1 MCSRSWRRILSLG
14 RGTMMDNS
22 NTEWIQEYIT
32 SNLYQMMAIKGRVF
46 STKTAFQEVEIVD
59 SLQHGRCLLL
69 DGKTQSAEADEFIY
83 HEGLVHPAMVTHP
96 NPVSV
101 FIAGGGE
108 GATLREALAHNTVK
122 RAVMVDLD
130 SEVVEVCVRYL
141 PNHHRGAFDDPRTE
155 LHHRDAREYLETTQD
170 TYDVIII
177 DLPDPQEAGPASL
190 LYTQNFYRLLSQR
203 LNPQGVMAVQS
214 EPCMVGNLEAFSA
227 INNTLWSVFPHVYP
241 YHIMVPSFASDWGFN
256 LASLGPNP
264 LALNVQEVDRRLA
277 DRGCALLRFYDG
289 VTHNGLFALPK
300 HVRTTLENEQR
311 IITENDPLVVF

>member
-1 MCSRSWRRILSLG
+1 
-14 RGTMMDNS
+14 MMDNS

-46 STKTAFQEVEIVD
+46 STKTAFQEVEVVD

-190 LYTQNFYRLLSQR
+190 LYTKNFYRLLSQR

-227 INNTLWSVFPHVYP
+227 INNTLRSVFPHVYA

-311 IITENDPLVVF
+311 IITEDDPLVVF

>member
-1 MCSRSWRRILSLG
+1 M
-14 RGTMMDNS
+14 TDNS

-32 SNLYQMMAIKGRVF
+32 SNLYQMMAIRGRVF
-46 STKTAFQEVEIVD
+46 STKTAFQEVEVVD

-227 INNTLWSVFPHVYP
+227 INNTLRSVFPHVYP

-311 IITENDPLVVF
+311 IITEDDPLVVF

>member
-1 MCSRSWRRILSLG
+1 
-14 RGTMMDNS
+14 MDNS

-32 SNLYQMMAIKGRVF
+32 SNLYQMMAIRGRVF
-46 STKTAFQEVEIVD
+46 STRTAYQEVEVVD

-108 GATLREALAHNTVK
+108 GATLREALAHNTVE

-203 LNPQGVMAVQS
+203 LNPQGLMAVQS

-227 INNTLWSVFPHVYP
+227 INNTLRSVFPHVYP

-277 DRGCALLRFYDG
+277 DRGCASLRFYDG

-311 IITENDPLVVF
+311 IITEDDPLVVF